1 MLQKVHR
8 RIVEAIVFAHT
19 VIIAL
24 HAGDLPEKVG
34 LYLPAII
41 VAYLIFFSQPF
52 DFRNTVYGI
61 FSLRLINLD
70 VAQNVQLGDLA
81 VKLLILGKICS
92 AVQRV
97 PQLRIQLLGEVYD
110 LTDLIDRCFDIQIR
124 LI

>member
-1 MLQKVHR
+1 M
-8 RIVEAIVFAHT
+8 EAIVFAHT

-70 VAQNVQLGDLA
+70 VAQNVQLGNLA

>member
-1 MLQKVHR
+1 MLQNVHR

-24 HAGDLPEKVG
+24 HTGDIPEKVG

-41 VAYLIFFSQPF
+41 VAYLIFLSQPF
-52 DFRNTVYGI
+52 DFCNTVYGI
-61 FSLRLINLD
+61 FSLRFINLD
-70 VAQNVQLGDLA
+70 VTQNVQLGDLA

-97 PQLRIQLLGEVYD
+97 PQLRIQLLAEVYD
-110 LTDLIDRCFDIQIR
+110 LADLIDRCVDILFFDF
-124 LI
+124 